1 MLLLRTNNSKP
12 VSIFENFFDEFMFPF
27 ETQTTI
33 QPVHDIIEN
42 DNEFIV
48 KLHLAGIKKED
59 TSIDVDKN
67 TLTIKAERKEVKDVK
82 YNRKESF
89 IGMYQKSF
97 VLPETVD
104 KDNIQASFED
114 GVLTTILPKIK
125 KEEKKLSK
133 KQIQIQ

>member
-1 MLLLRTNNSKP
+1 MLLLGNNTKP
-12 VSIFENFFDEFMFPF
+12 VLFRDLFDDFFTFPF
-27 ETQTTI
+27 ETPTI
-33 QPVHDIIEN
+33 MQPIHDIIEN
-42 DNEFIV
+42 DNEFLV
-48 KLHLAGIKKED
+48 KFHLAGIKKED

-97 VLPETVD
+97 TLPETVD